1 LVKKSFTVTG
11 MTCSAC
17 SSHVEKA
24 VCTLDGAENV
34 SVNLLTNTL
43 KLEYD
48 ENKLDDEA
56 IIKAVI
62 NSGYGIQTQSSHNI
76 KNKNDRKNSLSDIR
90 KNEYRMMKKRF
101 WLSVIFLIPLMAVS
115 MGHMF
120 IKEGFLYDF
129 LFLPDLFLFSSQ
141 IQFILLIPIL
151 YLNRKFFISGFCALF
166 SGRANMDS
174 LVALGSFSS
183 ASYSL
188 AVMLITAFN
197 IGNGNAFPIHDGF
210 HLYFESSGMILTL
223 ITLGKML
230 EAKAKG
236 KTSAAIEKLMKLVP
250 DTAVVER
257 NGAEVEIPSDEL
269 RVGDIFIV
277 KPGKSVPCDGIV
289 TYGFSEVDESTV
301 TGESIPVKKN
311 IGDKL
316 ISATVNTNGY
326 LKAEALKV
334 GDDTTLSNII
344 RLVEEA
350 SATKAPISKLA
361 DKISGIFVP
370 SVITIAFITTVI
382 WLILGYDIGTAL
394 SFGTSV
400 LVISCPCAL
409 GLATPVAI
417 MVGTGAGAE
426 NGILIKSGDALEN
439 AHKINCVILDKTGTI
454 TEGTPCVTDIFTKEF
469 DSSES
474 ELLPTAFA
482 LEKQSSHPIADAVC
496 KYCEKKGIVPL
507 DITDFET
514 VSGKGVKGKTNG
526 KNILGGNLRF
536 IKDSVNNTNL
546 AEKICEQLT
555 LQGKTPLIFSSEER
569 IIGIIAIADK
579 EKSTSAEAVKQLGGM
594 GIEVYMLTGDNKNT
608 ANAIAEKVGIKNV
621 LAEVLP
627 GEKEQKIK
635 ELSKAGKVCA
645 MVGDGINDAPAL
657 TRADVGIAIGAG
669 TDIAIESADIVL
681 VKNDL
686 LDVVNAIK
694 LSKAVIKNIKENL
707 FWAFFYNTI
716 SIPVAAG
723 LLFIP
728 FGIKLSPMIGAAAMS
743 FSSLFVVTNALRLK
757 NFNSDKKV
765 KKERKRKIMKYEV
778 SIEGM
783 MCPHCEAHAKKALEA
798 IGALDVTTS
807 HTEKKATFNGENIA
821 DETIISAVKEA
832 GYTVTAINKK

>member
-1 LVKKSFTVTG
+1 MKKTFTVTG

-24 VCTLDGAENV
+24 VCALDGTKNV

-48 ENKLDDEA
+48 ENKLNDDM
-56 IIKAVI
+56 IISAVVK
-62 NSGYGIQTQSSHNI
+62 SGYGVQTDNSLYDKKKSE
-76 KNKNDRKNSLSDIR
+76 RKNSLSDVR
-90 KNEYRMMKKRF
+90 KNEYSKMKKRF
-101 WLSVIFLIPLMAVS
+101 LLSVVFLVPLMTVS

-120 IKEGFLYDF
+120 IKHGFLYDV
-129 LFLPDLFLFSSQ
+129 LFSPDLFLFNALVQ
-141 IQFILLIPIL
+141 LALLLPIL
-151 YLNRKFFISGFCALF
+151 YLNRKFFISGFSALF

-183 ASYSL
+183 AIYSF
-188 AVMLITAFN
+188 AVMLVSAYGVESEN
-197 IGNGNAFPIHDGF
+197 F

-230 EAKAKG
+230 ETKAKG

-250 DTAVVER
+250 ETALVER
-257 NGAEVEIPSDEL
+257 NGVEIEIASDEL

-277 KPGKSVPCDGIV
+277 KPGKSIPCDGIV
-289 TYGFSEVDESTV
+289 TYGSSEVDESSV
-301 TGESIPVKKN
+301 TGESAPVHKN
-311 IGDKL
+311 VGDKL
-316 ISATVNTNGY
+316 VCATVNTTGY

-334 GDDTTLSNII
+334 GEDTTLSNII
-344 RLVEEA
+344 HLVEEA
-350 SATKAPISKLA
+350 SSSKAPISKMA

-370 SVITIAFITTVI
+370 CVIAIAFITTVI
-382 WLILGYDIGTAL
+382 WLIAGYDIGTAI

-417 MVGTGAGAE
+417 MVGTGKGAE
-426 NGILIKSGDALEN
+426 NGILIKSGEALES
-439 AHKINCVILDKTGTI
+439 AHKINCVVLDKTGTI
-454 TEGTPCVTDIFTKEF
+454 TQGSPAVTDIFAKEF
-469 DSSES
+469 GTSENK
-474 ELLPTAFA
+474 LLSAAFA

-496 KYCEKKGIVPL
+496 KYCEEKEITPL

-514 VSGKGVKGKTNG
+514 VSGKGVKGKLEN
-526 KNILGGNLRF
+526 KNIFGGNLRF
-536 IKDSVNNTNL
+536 IKESVNKLNS
-546 AEKICEQLT
+546 ADKICEKLT
-555 LQGKTPLIFSSEER
+555 LEGKTPLVFADNEK
-569 IIGIIAIADK
+569 IIGIIAVADK
-579 EKSTSAEAVKQLGGM
+579 EKESSAEAIRKLREMKIDVF
-594 GIEVYMLTGDNKNT
+594 MLTGDNKNT
-608 ANAIAEKVGIKNV
+608 ARAIADKVGIKNV

-627 GEKEQKIK
+627 DEKEQKIK
-635 ELSKAGKVCA
+635 ELSQSGKICA

-707 FWAFFYNTI
+707 FWAFFYNTL

-728 FGIKLSPMIGAAAMS
+728 FRIKLSPMIGAAAMS

-757 NFNSDKKV
+757 RFNKDKKAN
-765 KKERKRKIMKYEV
+765 KERKRKVMKYEV

-783 MCPHCEAHAKKALEA
+783 MCPHCEAHAKKALEE
-798 IGALDVTTS
+798 IGACDVLTS
-807 HTEKKATFNGENIA
+807 HTENKATFTAENIN
-821 DETIISAVKEA
+821 DEMIISAIKEA
-832 GYTVTAINKK
+832 GYTVTGICKK